1 MSNTCLQADMAA
13 CVKNNE
19 RNQEIS
25 NGDQNGG
32 ERKSPIILAMKNSLI
47 GENLLIIYTQ
57 KGQQGVFEGKFH
69 FDTEENDN
77 ESDL

>member
-1 MSNTCLQADMAA
+1 MGIKMA
-13 CVKNNE
+13 
-19 RNQEIS
+19 
-25 NGDQNGG
+25 G
-32 ERKSPIILAMKNSLI
+32 ERKSPIILATKNSLI